1 MCTERRV
8 RTLPEDRRP
17 VGRPEKGNENML
29 KGMIAALAIGL
40 ALPAFAES
48 DTAKDIKDSAAN
60 ATDSAKDALHTDSG
74 AEKTKRHAKK
84 KMRNAKKQARA
95 TKNEVKKDVKDT
107 TDKK

>member
-1 MCTERRV
+1 LCTERRV

-17 VGRPEKGNENML
+17 IGRPAKGNENML
-29 KGMIAALAIGL
+29 KSMIAALAISL

-48 DTAKDIKDSAAN
+48 DKVKDVKDTAAN

-74 AEKTKRHAKK
+74 ADKTKRHAKK
-84 KMRNAKKQARA
+84 AARNTKKQARA